1 MLSPRQQ
8 AEIFW
13 QAQSAW
19 YVTLICSQFWHI
31 WVCKTRVVSL
41 KEPCMDCI
49 GRHVCAAVSHAVEYG
64 LPMLVGWRVSGA
76 LPSMSCVIRLLRA
89 QASLFTHGIFHN
101 AVTLYGVSVSVA
113 VMVIVVY
120 APFLQVCCM
129 ASGGGRWHC
138 CSCSLSRALPCTH
151 PYLTCLLALF
161 ACMAAGHLW
170 HLELAGHWL
179 GATDRGAAVDA
190 ALLRVHKAHGARE
203 PRRLVGQERVLVMY
217 VPGTGSLCQGV
228 YV

>member
-1 MLSPRQQ
+1 MQCGLTYLCPSCSVSHRMPAGAIQEVCRVLSPRQQ

-31 WVCKTRVVSL
+31 WACKTRVVSL
-41 KEPCMDCI
+41 GNRAWI
-49 GRHVCAAVSHAVEYG
+49 GRHVCAAVSHAVDYR
-64 LPMLVGWRVSGA
+64 LPMLVGWCMSRA
-76 LPSMSCVIRLLRA
+76 LPSMSCVVRLLRA
-89 QASLFTHGIFHN
+89 QASLFTHGIFRN
-101 AVTLYGVSVSVA
+101 PVTLYGVSVSVA

-120 APFLQVCCM
+120 APFLQVCGT
-129 ASGGGRWHC
+129 APGGGRWHC
-138 CSCSLSRALPCTH
+138 CSCSLSWALPCMH

-190 ALLRVHKAHGARE
+190 ALL
-203 PRRLVGQERVLVMY
+203 
-217 VPGTGSLCQGV
+217 
-228 YV
+228 